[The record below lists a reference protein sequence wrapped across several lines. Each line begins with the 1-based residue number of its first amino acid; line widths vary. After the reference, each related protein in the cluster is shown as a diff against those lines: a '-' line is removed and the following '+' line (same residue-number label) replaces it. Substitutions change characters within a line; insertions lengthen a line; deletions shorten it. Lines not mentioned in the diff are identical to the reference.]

1 MQSLAVKVT
10 LLDLGWLYADGLNFL
25 SFVNILNDINDKELY
40 MTDFTKTLL
49 DIFWDQHK
57 SYIFKLVFIPYVL
70 YLLCTIYYMIKVV
83 CADETEIAS
92 WERIVGFVNLGL
104 LALQIRVEYIQMR
117 QE

>member
-49 DIFWDQHK
+49 DIFW
-57 SYIFKLVFIPYVL
+57 
-70 YLLCTIYYMIKVV
+70 T
-83 CADETEIAS
+83 
-92 WERIVGFVNLGL
+92 
-104 LALQIRVEYIQMR
+104 
-117 QE
+117 

>member
-70 YLLCTIYYMIKVV
+70 YLLCTI
-83 CADETEIAS
+83 
-92 WERIVGFVNLGL
+92 
-104 LALQIRVEYIQMR
+104 
-117 QE
+117 